1 MNEFTFARQPILDD
15 ELQLYAYEFLYRP
28 SITTTA
34 RTHSST
40 SEVLVSSIIDLG
52 LEKASNNNPAFIN
65 MSYQDIMS
73 EHIEALPADKLIL
86 ELLEDITPDDA
97 LVARVKDLS
106 DKGFR
111 FALDDFVYSP
121 DWDPLI
127 DLVGIIKL
135 DLTISS
141 FEENKTLIN
150 KLSSRNIVFLAEKVE
165 THSDYQAYKDIGC
178 TLFQGYFFC
187 RPETLKGIALSAN
200 SLSKTKL
207 LSIINQ
213 ATISF
218 DELEETIE
226 KDPSLTYLLL
236 KYLNSAQFSFATKID
251 SIKQAIVI
259 LGLNNI
265 KKWSTLV
272 TLRNISSK
280 PSELVRQA
288 LIRARL
294 AELLAINSKQSNSS
308 GFFLT
313 GLLSVLDAL
322 LDTPLKTIIQSMPL
336 DADISLALLEHK
348 GPMGKALHSIS
359 LYDSEQ
365 EEEAGQNVSAYYL
378 EACQW
383 ADQVMSAMKG

>member
-1 MNEFTFARQPILDD
+1 MDEFTFARQPILDD

-28 SITTTA
+28 NNVA
-34 RTHSST
+34 NDRTHSIT

-52 LEKASNNNPAFIN
+52 LETATNNSLAFIN

-73 EHIEALPADKLIL
+73 EHIEALPTDKLIL
-86 ELLEDITPDDA
+86 ELLEDISPDDA
-97 LVARVKDLS
+97 LIARVKDLS

-150 KLSSRNIVFLAEKVE
+150 KLSNRNIVFLAEKVE
-165 THSDYQAYKDIGC
+165 THTDYQAYKDIGC

-187 RPETLKGIALSAN
+187 RPETLKGTALSAN

-226 KDPSLTYLLL
+226 KDPSLSYLLL
-236 KYLNSAQFSFATKID
+236 KYLNSAQFSFTTKVD

-259 LGLNNI
+259 LGLDNI

-280 PSELVRQA
+280 PSELLRQA

-294 AELLAINSKQSNSS
+294 AELLAINNKQTNSS

-322 LDTPLKTIIQSMPL
+322 LDTPLNTIIQSMPL
-336 DADISLALLEHK
+336 DSDISLALLERK
-348 GPMGKALHSIS
+348 GPMGEALHLIS
-359 LYDSEQ
+359 LYENEQ
-365 EEEAGQNVSAYYL
+365 EEGGQNISAYYL
-378 EACQW
+378 EAYQW